1 MRYKQTLV
9 LKRYVKPSIEDLP
22 PLGIP
27 QTIVAIEFED
37 DDMSDI
43 SGITK
48 ASSLD
53 FDVDMDDH
61 MDNED
66 VGNNT
71 IVFRDDGAEE
81 DTEIIDVMDEN
92 IWWMPLSVKSLKLK
106 VKTKKYEFKLKLD
119 KFLKNRS
126 FKF

>member
-37 DDMSDI
+37 DDVSNI

-71 IVFRDDGAEE
+71 IVFRDDRAEE
-81 DTEIIDVMDEN
+81 DTEIMDVMVEKVLG
-92 IWWMPLSVKSLKLK
+92 IPLSVKSLKLK

-119 KFLKNRS
+119 KVLKNRS